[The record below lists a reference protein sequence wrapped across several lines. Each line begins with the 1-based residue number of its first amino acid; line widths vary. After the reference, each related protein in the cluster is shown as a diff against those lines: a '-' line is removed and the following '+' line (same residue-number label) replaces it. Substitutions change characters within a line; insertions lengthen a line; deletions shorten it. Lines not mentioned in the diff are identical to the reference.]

1 METETLAPA
10 MPKEVDDLTQQV
22 LKAAERCNVRLA
34 SAESC
39 TGGLLASL
47 LTDVDG
53 LGHCFDRGIVAY
65 SNESKRD
72 LLGVPL
78 QLIAEYGAVS
88 EQVARAMAEGALAK
102 SDADVV
108 IAITGFA
115 GKAGSDDEPGLVHFA
130 CANASERVSHSER
143 HFGDIGRG
151 GVRVEALKVALQMLL
166 EQLQEGEER
175 PARA

>member
-1 METETLAPA
+1 METETLSPA
-10 MPKEVDDLTQQV
+10 IPPEVDDLTQRV
-22 LKAAERCNVRLA
+22 LKAAERRNVRLGT
-34 SAESC
+34 AESC

-72 LLGVPL
+72 LLGVPP
-78 QLIAEYGAVS
+78 QLIAEFGAVS
-88 EQVARAMAEGALAK
+88 EEVAREMAKGALAK
-102 SDADVV
+102 SDADVLV
-108 IAITGFA
+108 AITGFA

-130 CANASERVSHSER
+130 CAGADGKVSHAEH

-151 GVRVEALKVALQMLL
+151 GVRVEALKVALEMLL
-166 EQLQEGEER
+166 KQIQLKE
-175 PARA
+175 ADS